1 MSLRRRI
8 ALTLAAALALAPA
21 LAAVE
26 SASAANVAPFVG
38 VSNYS
43 AEYVDNEL
51 GAMTVGVPYND
62 SVTRGAGYDDFVLL
76 GTLPA
81 GLTASVVGE
90 SIVYS
95 GTPTAAGDYT
105 IGFYSYGANF
115 DYMVFNVTVVDTP
128 LAQLNALIDTQ
139 GATLWSPGDSYE
151 VWFEFVNTDAAVS
164 AYNPHLTVTLP
175 EGVSLVIG
183 DQQGDWVCTTSLPT
197 VDCSSTTPVGPG
209 SSGVAYIATI
219 NLDST
224 YAKSS
229 FVLKNTASARN
240 SQAAVLNTSVAVNL
254 PVPVVAPPAAAPY
267 SAVSVLAYAPSGAT
281 SGTIGFA
288 FDSASGHEIINAS
301 VGANGTAT
309 YSGPIYSSFSGTY
322 VTVSA
327 IYYPAAGAPIAS
339 TGDPGLTTFYAY
351 QQLNMAGNFYLNGAS
366 YTGAVKLYT
375 YSDFG
380 YDGSSGAFIQY
391 PGLTGG
397 SYNVTPY
404 MPVPHTYYAWAELT
418 DLGNLITFYDEDGT
432 YHPSL
437 DETDYPHISAGN
449 FSNSM
454 HFYWETAPG
463 FTDEAI
469 AVPRQNVVYA
479 DGVTATNNV
488 TVEYSLASG
497 ALPSGLLLNTA
508 TGAITGTA
516 TTVGEDYSFTIKA
529 KNSTNAQSTTSAT
542 ISGTVLP
549 EHIVPTWVY
558 DTIADFRLGLAVTDV
573 VAADGDP
580 TITYSIS
587 DGELPTGVT
596 FDETTGQLG
605 GAPTILGEDYEFEL
619 QAHNSWGD
627 DYTSYT
633 GTVLSALAAP
643 TWTDDTLGELRIGE
657 TLTDGVVATG
667 VPAPTYYLSA
677 GAMPAGASLDA
688 YTGAFTANPTTQGA
702 YDFTITAENSGGFVS
717 QRFTGTVYAAW
728 VAPSFTD
735 DTILR
740 LQAGVYLD
748 DQVEADGDG
757 TITYS
762 VPLVDLPAWLT
773 LDTTNGLISGT
784 APLTAVGDV
793 YSFTVTATSVHGT
806 DTVTISGTVAG
817 SPDVEIEPAFVAGDI
832 AAGAEFDYGVSG
844 AGDSVPF
851 SVTVNSTPVIVASG
865 TTSALGSASGL
876 AALPM
881 SIAPGAHS
889 IVVVTYASDGTPR
902 TTTVWFSVL
911 RNGTIGEIS
920 LLGPVAYTEA
930 ALSNSGIEAGP
941 IVFAALLLLGAGFV
955 LRRRRA

>member
-1 MSLRRRI
+1 MSLRRPAAI
-8 ALTLAAALALAPA
+8 TLAAILALAPV
-21 LAAVE
+21 LVAAE
-26 SASAANVAPFVG
+26 SATAANVAPFVG
-38 VSNYS
+38 VSTYA
-43 AEYVDNEL
+43 AEWTDNQL
-51 GAMTVGVPYND
+51 GAMTVGQPYSD
-62 SVTRGAGYDDFVLL
+62 SITRGPGYTDWEQL
-76 GTLPA
+76 GTLPP
-81 GLTASVVGE
+81 GLTGSAVGDTFTL
-90 SIVYS
+90 S
-95 GTPTAAGDYT
+95 GTPTTPGDYT
-105 IGFYSYGANF
+105 ISFYSRGANF
-115 DYMVFNVTVVDTP
+115 DYMAFYVTVVDSP
-128 LAQLNALIDTQ
+128 LAQLSPLTDTQ
-139 GATLWSPGDSYE
+139 GATLWSPGDSNE
-151 VWFEFVNTDAAVS
+151 VWFEFINNDATVS

-175 EGVSLVIG
+175 EGVSLVVG

-197 VDCSSTTPVGPG
+197 VDCSSPTAVAPG
-209 SSGVAYIATI
+209 GSGVAYVATI
-219 NLDST
+219 NLDSN

-229 FVLKNTASARN
+229 FVLKNTTSAGN
-240 SQAAVLNTSVAVNL
+240 SQAAVLSSSVAVNL

-267 SAVSVLAYAPSGAT
+267 SAVSVLAYAPGGAT

-327 IYYPAAGAPIAS
+327 IYYPTAGAPIAS

-351 QQLNMAGNFYLNGAS
+351 QQLNMAGNFYLNGAI
-366 YTGAVKLYT
+366 YTGAVKLYV
-375 YSDFG
+375 YSDIG
-380 YDGSSGAFIQY
+380 YSGAFIQY
-391 PGLTGG
+391 TGLTGG

-418 DLGNLITFYDEDGT
+418 GLGNLISFYDEDGT
-432 YHPSL
+432 YHPTL
-437 DETDYPHISAGN
+437 DETDYPHLSAAN
-449 FSNSM
+449 FTNSM
-454 HFYWETAPG
+454 HFYWETAPS
-463 FTDEAI
+463 FTDETI
-469 AVPRQNVVYA
+469 AVPRQNVAYA
-479 DGVTATNNV
+479 DSVTATNNV

-497 ALPSGLLLNTA
+497 ALPSGLSLNSA

-516 TTVGEDYSFTIKA
+516 TTVGEDYSFSITA
-529 KNSTNAQSTTSAT
+529 KNSTNAQSTTTAT

-558 DTIADFRLGLAVTDV
+558 DTIADFHVGLAVTDT

-580 TITYSIS
+580 TITYSVS

-605 GAPTILGEDYEFEL
+605 GAPTVLGETYEFEL
-619 QAHNSWGD
+619 QAHNTWGD

-633 GTVLSALAAP
+633 GTVGAALAAP
-643 TWTDDTLGELRIGE
+643 VWTDNTLGEIRIGE
-657 TLTDGVVATG
+657 ILTDGVHASG
-667 VPAPTYYLSA
+667 VPDATYSISA
-677 GAMPAGASLDA
+677 GALPAWADLDA
-688 YTGAFTANPTTQGA
+688 VTGAFTANPTSQIP
-702 YDFTITAENSGGFVS
+702 YDFTIRASNSEGYVEQQFIGSVQS
-717 QRFTGTVYAAW
+717 AW

-740 LQAGVYLD
+740 LQGGVYLD
-748 DQVEADGDG
+748 DQVVADGDG

-784 APLTAVGDV
+784 APLTAVGDA

-806 DTVTISGTVAG
+806 DTVTLSGTVAG
-817 SPDVEIEPAFVAGDI
+817 PPDLEIEPAFVAGDV

-844 AGDSVPF
+844 SGDSVPF
-851 SVTVNSTPVIVASG
+851 SVTVNSTPVVVASG
-865 TTSALGSASGL
+865 TTSTLGSASGL

-881 SIAPGAHS
+881 SITAGAHS
-889 IVVVTYASDGTPR
+889 IVLLSYASDGTPR
-902 TTTVWFSVL
+902 TTTVWFTVL
-911 RNGTIGEIS
+911 RNGTIGAVS

-930 ALSNSGIEAGP
+930 ALSDSGIDAGP
-941 IVFAALLLLGAGFV
+941 IVFAALLLLGAGYV